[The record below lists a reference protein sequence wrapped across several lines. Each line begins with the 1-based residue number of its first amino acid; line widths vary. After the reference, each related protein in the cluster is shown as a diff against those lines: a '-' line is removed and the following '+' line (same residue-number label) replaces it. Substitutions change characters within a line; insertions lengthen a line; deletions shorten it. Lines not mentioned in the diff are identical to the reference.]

1 MNPRRLRD
9 YGLAVG
15 SMPTGHH
22 NDITDVP
29 GVSVGHATIDTARHK
44 TGVTVILP
52 APENTYANKL
62 TAAAHIINGY
72 GKTAGL
78 MQIQEL
84 GTLETPIVLTGTLNV
99 GKMCDALVGYTIERC
114 AAEGKSCRSVNPVVG
129 ETNDG
134 TLSAG
139 MDRPAGAAHLRA
151 AIAEAE
157 RLRKTD
163 SETFA
168 QGDVGAGKGTVCH
181 GLKGGIGSASRVMDI
196 GGQSYTLG
204 VLVQTNY
211 GCIEDLRLDGLPVG
225 RAVLDMI
232 AAEQCSANESSSAT
246 EPSAIENETQANK
259 KALRDK
265 DNETV
270 ANPIEGQDDIGS
282 IMILVATDLPLSELQ
297 LGRVLRRATV
307 GLCRM
312 GSHIGHGSGDVVIG
326 FTTANRRGG
335 EAALR
340 SVAVLNDDL
349 IEQPFHAI
357 AECVEEAIANSLV
370 AADRVTGFDGEHH
383 VTVRALSEFL
393 PEAIGRARRMVAAPL
408 AGTDTTGAT
417 HA

>member
-1 MNPRRLRD
+1 MNHRRLRD
-9 YGLAVG
+9 LGILIG
-15 SMPTGHH
+15 TLPTGNN

-29 GVSVGHATIDTARHK
+29 GVRVGHSTIDTDRHK

-52 APENTYANKL
+52 HGQNLFTRKV
-62 TAAAHIINGY
+62 TAAAHVINGF

-99 GKMCDALVGYTIERC
+99 GKMCDALVSYTIEQC
-114 AAEGKSCRSVNPVVG
+114 EKEGHKCRSVNPVVG

-139 MDRPAGAAHLRA
+139 MDRPAGEEHLRA

-157 RLRKTD
+157 RLRWAEN
-163 SETFA
+163 ETFA
-168 QGDVGAGKGTVCH
+168 EGDVGAGKGTVCH

-196 GGQSYTLG
+196 DGRSYTLG

-211 GCIEDLRLDGLPVG
+211 GCIEELRLDGLPVG

-232 AAEQCSANESSSAT
+232 ADEQRAA
-246 EPSAIENETQANK
+246 
-259 KALRDK
+259 
-265 DNETV
+265 
-270 ANPIEGQDDIGS
+270 ANPVEGQDDIGS
-282 IMILVATDLPLSELQ
+282 IMIIVGTDLPLSELQ
-297 LGRVLRRATV
+297 LGRILRRATV
-307 GLCRM
+307 GLARM

-326 FTTANRRGG
+326 FTTANERIEGDIPVRTYK
-335 EAALR
+335 ALR
-340 SVAVLNDDL
+340 DDL
-349 IEQPFHAI
+349 LECPFRAV

-370 AADRVTGFDGEHH
+370 AADRVVGFDGENT

-393 PEAIGRARRMVAAPL
+393 PEAIDRARAMAGRM
-408 AGTDTTGAT
+408 
-417 HA
+417 